1 MSLFNKLKGAGMWQ
15 ALQVIALVATQFIYI
30 GFMARL
36 LSKADFGLIALAGSF
51 IGIGTIFSEGG
62 MRAALIQRQNIT
74 QKHMNAALQGSILM
88 GVFAYALLFFFS
100 KSIAAFFNQPA
111 LNLMLKVISIEVI
124 LNSISGISS
133 GLLQKKFQFKK
144 TSVVTIS
151 ATIVGYAIGIILGF
165 KGFGVWSLVAANLIA
180 SLICVTV
187 FFYLAP
193 LEFSFKIHVKEWKEL
208 FSFGFG
214 VILLKISNYMGQRG
228 INLVLGKIFTAD
240 LLGLFERA
248 YRIKSLPSTYL
259 GQILDTI
266 MFPAMSEIQ
275 DENERL
281 FRMYQQSLGMVNSI
295 LMPVAVYF
303 IFFTHEIVLILLG
316 DKWLEAVIP
325 LQIMF
330 AVLPFASSGRM
341 ADSVIRAKG
350 LIYNNAIRKYIYVII
365 LITAT
370 SLGAINYGVIG
381 AAVGVSFSYFFD
393 YIIMLYLVKNTFKKN
408 RRDIF
413 IAPALSGIKLSGF
426 ILLLLIIFTTLFGS
440 WGKSRIDFFIII
452 TVLTTSTIA
461 LLGWRRPSFLGHYIA
476 DTIIKLKKQK

>member
-1 MSLFNKLKGAGMWQ
+1 MWQ
-15 ALQVIALVATQFIYI
+15 ALQVFALVATQFIYI
-30 GFMARL
+30 GVMARL

-51 IGIGTIFSEGG
+51 IGLGTIFSEGG
-62 MRAALIQRQNIT
+62 MRAALIQKQNIT
-74 QKHMNAALQGSILM
+74 QKHMNAALQGSLLM
-88 GVFAYALLFFFS
+88 GVIAYALLFFFS
-100 KSIAAFFNQPA
+100 KNIAAFFNQPA

-151 ATIVGYAIGIILGF
+151 ASTVGYAIGILLGF

-180 SLICVTV
+180 SLISVIV

-193 LEFSFKIHVKEWKEL
+193 LKFSFTIHVKEWKEL

-295 LMPVAVYF
+295 LMPVAVYL

-316 DKWLEAVIP
+316 GKWLEAVIP

-330 AVLPFASSGRM
+330 AVLPISTSGRM

-365 LITAT
+365 LLATT

-381 AAVGVSFSYFFD
+381 AAIGVSFSYFFD
-393 YIIMLYLVKNTFKKN
+393 YIIMLYLVKNTFKKS
-408 RRDIF
+408 RKDIF
-413 IAPALSGIKLSGF
+413 MAPVLSGIKLSGF
-426 ILLLLIIFTTLFGS
+426 IVLLLIIFTTLFDN

-452 TVLTTSTIA
+452 TVLTTSIIA
-461 LLGWRRPSFLGHYIA
+461 LLVWRRPSFFGHYIA
-476 DTIIKLKKQK
+476 DTIIKLKKPKIIPYKNT